1 MQYIV
6 LFKYEY
12 NLHVSDYQRYNFILK
27 KVNNLNRH
35 NTNTKYLTPITYY
48 LSPYFLT
55 VRFSS
60 RIIGEWVSQSGL

>member
-6 LFKYEY
+6 LFKYKY
-12 NLHVSDYQRYNFILK
+12 NLHIAGYQPYNFMLK
-27 KVNNLNRH
+27 KISNFNQ
-35 NTNTKYLTPITYY
+35 TKHKYQVPNSYY